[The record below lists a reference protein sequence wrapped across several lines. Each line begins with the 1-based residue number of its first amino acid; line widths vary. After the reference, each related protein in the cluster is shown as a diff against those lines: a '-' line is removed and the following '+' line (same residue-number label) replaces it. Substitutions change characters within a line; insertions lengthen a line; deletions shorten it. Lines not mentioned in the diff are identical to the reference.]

1 MAPKFAV
8 QLGGV
13 FDLFQLRRQI
23 DDVNR
28 LVGPGDR
35 AALSCTWLALN
46 AVGCADYFPSF
57 VSNDGYLHGRL
68 PSFSPILVSQRRSL
82 ADW

>member
-13 FDLFQLRRQI
+13 FDLFQLRGQI

-28 LVGPGDR
+28 LVGPGDG
-35 AALSCTWLALN
+35 AAIPCPWLALGK
-46 AVGCADYFPSF
+46 VGCANYFPGL
-57 VSNDGYLHGRL
+57 VSNDSYLHGRL
-68 PSFSPILVSQRRSL
+68 PSFSPITVSQRRSL